1 MIKKWKS
8 KLLFKLQYV
17 QSFSCTISCSQWL
30 ITKKEFFCKK
40 QGQDPARNWA
50 KPVKDINGLH
60 LFPYNLWV
68 FSSFCSTILSQLVV
82 ICLLLCHL
90 LLKCCL
96 QMVKLFGQISDGQI
110 VCLHWRG
117 LTCCLNLHHH
127 FVLQGVGQFVT
138 SKEYTWIPMKLPAI
152 ASNQRKLSPIS
163 CHEKSSFQSLYEKV
177 ENCWIKKKT
186 LCESSNHQKCCHLDE
201 SMTICLIKT
210 SKRP

>member
-17 QSFSCTISCSQWL
+17 ESFSFTISCFQWL
-30 ITKKEFFCKK
+30 VTKKEFFCKK

-90 LLKCCL
+90 LL
-96 QMVKLFGQISDGQI
+96 QS
-110 VCLHWRG
+110 
-117 LTCCLNLHHH
+117 HHH
-127 FVLQGVGQFVT
+127 DRWALIDFILAPHNPWIWSLMTKGMFVDHFYG
-138 SKEYTWIPMKLPAI
+138 KDEAAI
-152 ASNQRKLSPIS
+152 LT
-163 CHEKSSFQSLYEKV
+163 FL
-177 ENCWIKKKT
+177 
-186 LCESSNHQKCCHLDE
+186 
-201 SMTICLIKT
+201 
-210 SKRP
+210 